1 MAIALGKQ
9 AELASDSL
17 YTSKVGQAA
26 FTAAIAIS
34 NEAPETPNHIAR
46 VQLVNTVI
54 ANWQFVRESFLRC
67 VLTQIPS
74 EEPTDAEIS
83 NAVAAVWNTIAL
95 AMFPQTVSLPSGA

>member
-1 MAIALGKQ
+1 MAIKLAKQ

-17 YTSKVGQAA
+17 FISKVGQAT

-34 NEAPETPNHIAR
+34 NEAPETPNHVAR
-46 VQLVNTVI
+46 VQLANTIIVN
-54 ANWQFVRESFLRC
+54 WSFVRESFLRC

-74 EEPTDAEIS
+74 EEPTDVEIS

-95 AMFPQTVSLPSGA
+95 AMFPHSVSLPDNG